1 MNTPAADGDGERG
14 EESHSPPAQTS
25 PGSPSPGSST
35 PDLLADTPPQ
45 RAEPDDDRLDLAAS
59 RPRSLFRG
67 QRGRRSSP
75 EEGAPARPGSASG
88 LADEPQPSAAVAERA
103 ADVPAATPV
112 QQQPESSPLD
122 EGTAPG
128 SSLPATEGRAPETE
142 AASPRGCYS
151 TLAAHDRGRQE
162 ASLGHELPSC
172 FGPTDPNMRMGS
184 PPPAGRGAALAQEM
198 TAGESSPSREE
209 MSSLEAASE
218 APARSASPVGGKKEG
233 KSSNLSG
240 LRDLLAPV
248 GGLFK
253 GAFGASSTEALA
265 ASGAANSDSSEA
277 GDLSKQQHNEGASQ
291 DAEESPSQPAEQG
304 GQLESMQMSEETL
317 ALCPEIGSDGQEP
330 AASRAAFPA
339 AAAQR
344 AEGEPAGSVEMPG
357 RHQSAVSARSAQAKD
372 DLMDILKSQ
381 SSGAQQVALHTNSFA
396 ASMGP
401 QQVQLLRGSL
411 WLIAQPLLPSHIY
424 ASVTYNNS
432 CDARWQR
439 HLLLTRKVALTP
451 ESSILE
457 Q

>member
-1 MNTPAADGDGERG
+1 MDAPAADGDGERG
-14 EESHSPPAQTS
+14 EESQSPPAQSS
-25 PGSPSPGSST
+25 PGSPRPGSST

-45 RAEPDDDRLDLAAS
+45 RPEPDDNRLDLAAS
-59 RPRSLFRG
+59 RPRSLFRA
-67 QRGRRSSP
+67 QRGRRGSS

-88 LADEPQPSAAVAERA
+88 LADEPKPSAAVAERA
-103 ADVPAATPV
+103 ADAPAAASV
-112 QQQPESSPLD
+112 QQQPESSPPD
-122 EGTAPG
+122 EGAALG
-128 SSLPATEGRAPETE
+128 SSPPGTEGRAPDLQ

-184 PPPAGRGAALAQEM
+184 PPPAGSRAALVQEM
-198 TAGESSPSREE
+198 TAGESSSSREE
-209 MSSLEAASE
+209 VSSLEAASE

-253 GAFGASSTEALA
+253 GAFGASSTEAPA
-265 ASGAANSDSSEA
+265 ASGAANSGSSEA
-277 GDLSKQQHNEGASQ
+277 GDPSKQQHDQGASQ

-304 GQLESMQMSEETL
+304 VQLESMPMSEETL
-317 ALCPEIGSDGQEP
+317 ALCPEIGMDSQEP
-330 AASRAAFPA
+330 AASGAAFPA

-344 AEGEPAGSVEMPG
+344 AEGEHAGSREIPG
-357 RHQSAVSARSAQAKD
+357 QHQSAVSARSAQAKD
-372 DLMDILKSQ
+372 DLMDILKGQ

-401 QQVQLLRGSL
+401 QQVQRLRGTL
-411 WLIAQPLLPSHIY
+411 WLIAQPFLLSHIY
-424 ASVTYNNS
+424 ASPIGIS
-432 CDARWQR
+432 RGK
-439 HLLLTRKVALTP
+439 L
-451 ESSILE
+451 
-457 Q
+457 